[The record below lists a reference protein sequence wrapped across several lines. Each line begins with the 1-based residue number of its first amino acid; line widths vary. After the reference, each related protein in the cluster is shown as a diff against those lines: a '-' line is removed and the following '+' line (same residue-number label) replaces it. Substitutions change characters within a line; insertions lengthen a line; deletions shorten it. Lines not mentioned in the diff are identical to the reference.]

1 MLFFLHLLDCFH
13 ICLFFSKRDNKAIYV
28 DEICKKKLEQDVKLG
43 NVIQPVVVRGEYI
56 YIQPFYY
63 GNLVVEIH

>member
-1 MLFFLHLLDCFH
+1 MIVHLLC
-13 ICLFFSKRDNKAIYV
+13 I
-28 DEICKKKLEQDVKLG
+28 KKLEQDVKLG

-56 YIQPFYY
+56 YIQPLYY